1 MLSDKLKEYNIILAS
16 NSPRRKFLLSQIGIN
31 FTIPDMTGIDEHY
44 PEGLDKFGIPVYL
57 AEFKSKSYAK
67 DLGEKDILL
76 TADTIVW
83 LENSVINKP
92 ENTEDAIDILN
103 KLSGK
108 THEVISGVCL
118 RSKEKMNSFWS
129 HTEVSFAPLEKEEIM
144 FYIDNFRP
152 FDKAGAYGI
161 QEWIGYIG
169 IQSIKGSY
177 FNVMGLPVQKLYE
190 ELKDFIK

>member
-31 FTIPDMTGIDEHY
+31 YSVPEMPVIDEDY
-44 PEGLDKFGIPVYL
+44 PENLDKFGIPVYL
-57 AEFKSKSYAK
+57 AELKSKSYTK
-67 DLGEKDILL
+67 DLDTKDILL

-92 ENTEDAIDILN
+92 ENIDDAINILER
-103 KLSGK
+103 LSGK
-108 THEVISGVCL
+108 THEVISGICL
-118 RSKEKMNSFWS
+118 RSKEKMRSFWS
-129 HTEVSFAPLEKEEIM
+129 HTEVSFVHLEKDEIL
-144 FYIDNFRP
+144 FYLDNFKP

-169 IQSIKGSY
+169 IQSIIGSY
-177 FNVMGLPVQKLYE
+177 FNVMGLPVQKLYS

>member
-16 NSPRRKFLLSQIGIN
+16 NSPRRKFLLSQIGLT
-31 FTIPDMTGIDEHY
+31 FSIPDMPEIDEHY
-44 PEGLDKFGIPVYL
+44 PESFDKFGIPVYL
-57 AEFKSKSYAK
+57 AEFKSRSYAK

-118 RSKEKMNSFWS
+118 RSKEKMKSFWS
-129 HTEVSFAPLEKEEIM
+129 HTEVSFAHLEKEEIL

-177 FNVMGLPVQKLYE
+177 FNVMGLPVQKLYK